1 MKILITGGA
10 GFFGSHLCEQ
20 LLKMN
25 HQVVCLDNFYTGSL
39 DNISHLLNEP
49 SFVLMEQD
57 VTNPIDLEIDGI
69 FNLACP
75 ASPVK
80 YQKNPVE
87 TFRANVL
94 GAINV
99 LSLAQKLNIRV
110 LQASTSEVYGDPQVN
125 PQSETYWGNVNPI
138 GLRSCYDEG
147 KRAAETLFM
156 DYFREYELDI
166 RIARIF
172 NTYGPR
178 MATDDG
184 RVVSNF
190 IVQAIRNEPITVYG
204 DGKQSRSL
212 CYVDDLIGGLI
223 KLFFK
228 EEVNYPVNIGNPSRL
243 NMNELAQEIIEL
255 TNSKSRVIFK
265 ELPSDDPFIRE
276 PNIDLARQVLEW
288 KPTTDRRI
296 GLLKTI
302 SYFESVL

>member
-10 GFFGSHLCEQ
+10 GFLGSHLCEQ
-20 LLKMN
+20 LLKME
-25 HQVVCLDNFYTGSL
+25 HEIICLDNFYTGSTE
-39 DNISHLLNEP
+39 NIAHLLHNP
-49 SFVLMEQD
+49 RFVLIEQD
-57 VTNPIDLEIDGI
+57 VTNPIELEVDGI

-75 ASPVK
+75 ASPIK

-99 LSLAQKLNIRV
+99 LSLAQRLKIRV
-110 LQASTSEVYGDPQVN
+110 LQASTSEVYGDPQIN
-125 PQSETYWGNVNPI
+125 PQSESYWGNVNPI

-156 DYFREYELDI
+156 DYFREYALDV
-166 RIARIF
+166 RIPRIF

-178 MATDDG
+178 MAADDG

-190 IVQAIRNEPITVYG
+190 IVQALKNDPITVYG
-204 DGKQSRSL
+204 DGNQSRSL
-212 CYVDDLIGGLI
+212 CYVDDLISGLI

-228 EEVNYPVNIGNPSRL
+228 DGLNYPINLGNPSRL
-243 NMNELAQEIIEL
+243 NMNELASEIIEL
-255 TNSKSRVIFK
+255 TNSKSKVIFK
-265 ELPSDDPFIRE
+265 DLPSDDPFIRE
-276 PNIDLARQVLEW
+276 PNIDLAKEVLQW
-288 KPTTDRRI
+288 NPTTERRK
-296 GLLKTI
+296 GLQKTI

>member
-1 MKILITGGA
+1 MKILVTGGA
-10 GFFGSHLCEQ
+10 GFLGSHLCEQ
-20 LLKMN
+20 LLKME
-25 HQVVCLDNFYTGSL
+25 HEVVCLDNFYTGSL
-39 DNISHLLNEP
+39 ENISHLLDDSRFEL
-49 SFVLMEQD
+49 VEQD
-57 VTNPIDLEIDGI
+57 VTNPIELETDGI

-75 ASPVK
+75 ASPIK

-99 LSLAQKLNIRV
+99 LSLAQKLKIRV

-125 PQSETYWGNVNPI
+125 PQSENYWGNVNPI

-156 DYFREYELDI
+156 DYFREYELDV

-172 NTYGPR
+172 NTYGPK

-190 IVQAIRNEPITVYG
+190 IVQAIKNEPITVYG
-204 DGKQSRSL
+204 DGNQSRSL
-212 CYVDDLIGGLI
+212 CYVDDLIAGLI

-228 EEVNYPVNIGNPSRL
+228 DGVNYPVNIGNPSRL
-243 NMNELAQEIIEL
+243 NMNELAKEIIEL
-255 TNSKSRVIFK
+255 TNSKSKIVFK
-265 ELPSDDPFIRE
+265 DLPSDDPFIRE
-276 PNIDLARQVLEW
+276 PNIDLARGVLEW
-288 KPTTDRRI
+288 NPTTERRK
-296 GLLKTI
+296 GLQKTI
-302 SYFESVL
+302 SYFETVL